1 MSEMKNAVGAGTG
14 RSGDDLCAGNSVREF
29 KIWADVLNYGKKIL
43 KNAGIVEADLDAWYL
58 FEQSFG
64 ISRAQYFLCA
74 RENIVGSTAQ
84 KMTAQEQ
91 TGNSLESKNALDCV
105 ELWLKEKLSAYENAL
120 KKRVARIPLQQI
132 IGQQEF
138 MGLSFFVNEHVLIP
152 RQDTETLV
160 ELVLQEQKDKDI
172 SILDMCTGSGCIAVS
187 LKKLG
192 GYAHVEGAD
201 ISEESLKVAKRNSE
215 EILENNDVNNDAVSS
230 RTEQI
235 QNCTNLTNNQ
245 NKQNNSAK
253 RKISEASKLSQAGVT
268 FRHSDMFS
276 NFPETEQFDVIVSN
290 PPYIPSAVI
299 EELEPE
305 VRDHEPRGALDGTAD
320 GLYFYRILAE
330 ECAKHLTPGGHVY
343 FETGYDQ
350 GAAVK
355 ELLDIHGFKDT
366 RVIQDLAG
374 KDRVVCGAWQTAGR
388 MRRFYRCLTVWMT
401 CYGITKS

>member
-1 MSEMKNAVGAGTG
+1 MKNAVGAGTG

-84 KMTAQEQ
+84 KIAVQEQ
-91 TGNSLESKNALDCV
+91 HGDLLESGNALECA

-120 KKRVARIPLQQI
+120 KKRAARIPLQQI

-215 EILENNDVNNDAVSS
+215 EILENNDVNNDAVNS

-245 NKQNNSAK
+245 NKQDNSEE
-253 RKISEASKLSQAGVT
+253 RMVSEVRRVSQTGVT
-268 FRHSDMFS
+268 FRRSDMFS
-276 NFPETEQFDVIVSN
+276 SFRGTEQFNVIVSN

-343 FETGYDQ
+343 FEIGYDQ

-355 ELLDIHGFKDT
+355 ELLDNRGFKDT

-374 KDRVVCGAWQTAGR
+374 KDRVVCGAWQTAG
-388 MRRFYRCLTVWMT
+388 V
-401 CYGITKS
+401 

>member
-74 RENIVGSTAQ
+74 RENIAGSTAQ
-84 KMTAQEQ
+84 KIAVQEQ
-91 TGNSLESKNALDCV
+91 HGDLLESGDALECA
-105 ELWLKEKLSAYENAL
+105 ELWLEEKLSAYENAL
-120 KKRVARIPLQQI
+120 KKRAARIPLQQV

-201 ISEESLKVAKRNSE
+201 ISEEALKVAKRNSE
-215 EILENNDVNNDAVSS
+215 EILENNDVNNDAVNS

-245 NKQNNSAK
+245 NKQDNSEE
-253 RKISEASKLSQAGVT
+253 RMVSEVRRVSQTGVT
-268 FRHSDMFS
+268 FRRSDMFS
-276 NFPETEQFDVIVSN
+276 SFRGTEQFNVIVSN

-343 FETGYDQ
+343 FEIGYDQ
-350 GAAVK
+350 GMVVK
-355 ELLDIHGFKDT
+355 ELLDNHGFKDT

-374 KDRVVCGAWQTAGR
+374 KDRVVCGAWQTAG
-388 MRRFYRCLTVWMT
+388 V
-401 CYGITKS
+401 

>member
-14 RSGDDLCAGNSVREF
+14 QSGDDLCAGNSVREF

-84 KMTAQEQ
+84 KIAVQEQ
-91 TGNSLESKNALDCV
+91 HGDLLESGNALECA
-105 ELWLKEKLSAYENAL
+105 ELWLKEKLSVYESAL
-120 KKRVARIPLQQI
+120 KKRAARIPLQQI

-201 ISEESLKVAKRNSE
+201 ISEEALKVARKNAA
-215 EILENNDVNNDAVSS
+215 EILKEHPETLTDAF
-230 RTEQI
+230 E
-235 QNCTNLTNNQ
+235 Q
-245 NKQNNSAK
+245 NKAVPEENCLMASGHQK
-253 RKISEASKLSQAGVT
+253 QYDDSEQCMMLNAGVS

-276 NFPETEQFDVIVSN
+276 
-290 PPYIPSAVI
+290 

-343 FETGYDQ
+343 FEIGYDQ
-350 GAAVK
+350 GMAVK
-355 ELLDIHGFKDT
+355 ELLDNHGFKDT

-374 KDRVVCGAWQTAGR
+374 KDRVVCGAWQTAG
-388 MRRFYRCLTVWMT
+388 V
-401 CYGITKS
+401 

>member
-74 RENIVGSTAQ
+74 RENIVGSMAQ
-84 KMTAQEQ
+84 KIAVQEQ
-91 TGNSLESKNALDCV
+91 HGDLLESGNALECA
-105 ELWLKEKLSAYENAL
+105 ELWLKEKLSAYEHAL
-120 KKRVARIPLQQI
+120 KKRAARIPLQQI

-245 NKQNNSAK
+245 NKQDNSEE
-253 RKISEASKLSQAGVT
+253 RMVSEASKLSQAGVT

-343 FETGYDQ
+343 FEIGYDQ
-350 GAAVK
+350 GMAVK
-355 ELLDIHGFKDT
+355 ELLDNHGFKDT

-374 KDRVVCGAWQTAGR
+374 KDRVVCGAWQTAG
-388 MRRFYRCLTVWMT
+388 V
-401 CYGITKS
+401 

>member
-1 MSEMKNAVGAGTG
+1 MNEMKGAVGAGTG
-14 RSGDDLCAGNSVREF
+14 RPGDDLCVENSVREF

-58 FEQSFG
+58 FEQIFG

-84 KMTAQEQ
+84 KIAVQEQ
-91 TGNSLESKNALDCV
+91 HGDLLESGNALECA
-105 ELWLKEKLSAYENAL
+105 ELWLKEKLSAYEHAL
-120 KKRVARIPLQQI
+120 KKRAARIPLQQI

-215 EILENNDVNNDAVSS
+215 EILENNDVNNDAVNS

-245 NKQNNSAK
+245 NKQDNSEE
-253 RKISEASKLSQAGVT
+253 RMVSEVRRVSQTGVT
-268 FRHSDMFS
+268 FRRSDMFS
-276 NFPETEQFDVIVSN
+276 SFRGTEQFDVIVSN

-343 FETGYDQ
+343 FEIGYDQ
-350 GAAVK
+350 GMAVK
-355 ELLDIHGFKDT
+355 ELLDNHGFKDT
-366 RVIQDLAG
+366 RVIQDLTG
-374 KDRVVCGAWQTAGR
+374 KDRVVCGAWQTAG
-388 MRRFYRCLTVWMT
+388 V
-401 CYGITKS
+401 

>member
-84 KMTAQEQ
+84 KIAVQEQ
-91 TGNSLESKNALDCV
+91 HRDLLESGNALECA
-105 ELWLKEKLSAYENAL
+105 ELWLKEKLSVYESAL

-132 IGQQEF
+132 IGRQEF
-138 MGLSFFVNEHVLIP
+138 MGLTFFVNEHVLIP

-215 EILENNDVNNDAVSS
+215 EILENNDVNNDAVNS

-245 NKQNNSAK
+245 NKQDNSEE
-253 RKISEASKLSQAGVT
+253 RMVSEVRRASQTGVT

-276 NFPETEQFDVIVSN
+276 SFRETEQFNVIVSN

-343 FETGYDQ
+343 FEIGYDQ

-366 RVIQDLAG
+366 RVIQDLTG
-374 KDRVVCGAWQTAGR
+374 KDRVVCGNWQTTG
-388 MRRFYRCLTVWMT
+388 V
-401 CYGITKS
+401 

>member
-43 KNAGIVEADLDAWYL
+43 KNAGIVEADLDGWYL

-84 KMTAQEQ
+84 KIAVQEQ
-91 TGNSLESKNALDCV
+91 HGDLLESGNALECA

-120 KKRVARIPLQQI
+120 KKRAARIPLQQI

-215 EILENNDVNNDAVSS
+215 EILENNDVNNDAVNS

-245 NKQNNSAK
+245 NKQDNSEE
-253 RKISEASKLSQAGVT
+253 RMVSEVRRVSQTGVT

-276 NFPETEQFDVIVSN
+276 SFRGTEQFNVIVSN

-343 FETGYDQ
+343 FEIGYDQ

-374 KDRVVCGAWQTAGR
+374 KDRVVCGAWQTAG
-388 MRRFYRCLTVWMT
+388 V
-401 CYGITKS
+401 

>member
-14 RSGDDLCAGNSVREF
+14 RSGDDPCAGNSVREF

-58 FEQSFG
+58 FEQIFG

-84 KMTAQEQ
+84 KIAVQEQ
-91 TGNSLESKNALDCV
+91 HGDLLESGNALDCA
-105 ELWLKEKLSAYENAL
+105 ELWLKEKLSAYEHAL
-120 KKRVARIPLQQI
+120 KKRAARIPLQQI

-201 ISEESLKVAKRNSE
+201 ISEEALKVAKRNSE
-215 EILENNDVNNDAVSS
+215 EILENNDVNNDAVNS

-245 NKQNNSAK
+245 NKQDNSEE
-253 RKISEASKLSQAGVT
+253 RMVSEVRRVSQTGVT

-276 NFPETEQFDVIVSN
+276 SFRETEQFNVIVSN

-299 EELEPE
+299 EKLEPE
-305 VRDHEPRGALDGTAD
+305 VRDHEPRRALDGTAD

-343 FETGYDQ
+343 FEIGYDQ
-350 GAAVK
+350 GMAVK
-355 ELLDIHGFKDT
+355 ELLDNHGFKDT

-374 KDRVVCGAWQTAGR
+374 KDRVVCGAWQTVG
-388 MRRFYRCLTVWMT
+388 V
-401 CYGITKS
+401 

>member
-84 KMTAQEQ
+84 KIAVQEQ
-91 TGNSLESKNALDCV
+91 HGDLLESGNALECA
-105 ELWLKEKLSAYENAL
+105 ELWLKEKLSAYEHAL
-120 KKRVARIPLQQI
+120 KKRAARIPLQQI

-201 ISEESLKVAKRNSE
+201 ISEEALKVAKRNSE
-215 EILENNDVNNDAVSS
+215 EILENNDVNNDAVNS

-245 NKQNNSAK
+245 NKQDNSEE
-253 RKISEASKLSQAGVT
+253 RMVSEVRRVSQTGVT

-276 NFPETEQFDVIVSN
+276 SFRETEQFNVIVSN

-374 KDRVVCGAWQTAGR
+374 KDRVVCGTWQTTG
-388 MRRFYRCLTVWMT
+388 V
-401 CYGITKS
+401 

>member
-343 FETGYDQ
+343 FEIGYDQ

-366 RVIQDLAG
+366 RVIQDLTG
-374 KDRVVCGAWQTAGR
+374 KDRVVCGAWQTAG
-388 MRRFYRCLTVWMT
+388 V
-401 CYGITKS
+401 

>member
-1 MSEMKNAVGAGTG
+1 MSKMKSAVGAGTD
-14 RSGDDLCAGNSVREF
+14 RSGDDLCVENSVREF

-58 FEQSFG
+58 FEQIFG

-74 RENIVGSTAQ
+74 RENIAGSTAQ
-84 KMTAQEQ
+84 KMAAQEQ
-91 TGNSLESKNALDCV
+91 PGNSLESKNALDCV
-105 ELWLKEKLSAYENAL
+105 ELWLKEKLSAYENTL
-120 KKRVARIPLQQI
+120 EKRASRIPLQQI
-132 IGQQEF
+132 LGQQEF
-138 MGLSFFVNEHVLIP
+138 MGLTFFVNEHVLIP

-160 ELVLQEQKDKDI
+160 ELMLNEQKDKNI

-192 GYAHVEGAD
+192 GYACVEGAD
-201 ISEESLKVAKRNSE
+201 ISEEALKVAKRNSE
-215 EILENNDVNNDAVSS
+215 EILENSDVNNDAVSS

-245 NKQNNSAK
+245 NKQDNSEE
-253 RKISEASKLSQAGVT
+253 RMVSEVRTVPQTGVI
-268 FRHSDMFS
+268 FRRSDMFS
-276 NFPETEQFDVIVSN
+276 AFPETERFNVIVSN

-343 FETGYDQ
+343 FEIGYDQ

-366 RVIQDLAG
+366 RVIQDLTG
-374 KDRVVCGAWQTAGR
+374 KDRVVCGTWQTAG
-388 MRRFYRCLTVWMT
+388 V
-401 CYGITKS
+401 

>member
-1 MSEMKNAVGAGTG
+1 MSEMKSAVGAGTD
-14 RSGDDLCAGNSVREF
+14 RSGDDLCVENSVREF

-58 FEQSFG
+58 FGQIFG

-74 RENIVGSTAQ
+74 RENIAGNTAQ
-84 KMTAQEQ
+84 KMAAQEQ

-105 ELWLKEKLSAYENAL
+105 ELWLKEKLSAYENTL
-120 KKRVARIPLQQI
+120 EKRASRIPLQQI
-132 IGQQEF
+132 LGQQEF
-138 MGLSFFVNEHVLIP
+138 MGLTFFVNEHVLIP

-160 ELVLQEQKDKDI
+160 ELVLNEQKDKNV

-192 GYAHVEGAD
+192 GYACVEGAD
-201 ISEESLKVAKRNSE
+201 ISEEALKVAKRNSE
-215 EILENNDVNNDAVSS
+215 EILENSDVNNDAVSS

-245 NKQNNSAK
+245 NKQDNSED
-253 RKISEASKLSQAGVT
+253 RMVSEIRTVPQTGVT
-268 FRHSDMFS
+268 FRRSDMFS
-276 NFPETEQFDVIVSN
+276 AFPETERFNVIVSN

-330 ECAKHLTPGGHVY
+330 ECAKHLMPGGHVY
-343 FETGYDQ
+343 FEIGYDQ

-366 RVIQDLAG
+366 RVIQDLTG
-374 KDRVVCGAWQTAGR
+374 KDRVVCGAWQTAG
-388 MRRFYRCLTVWMT
+388 V
-401 CYGITKS
+401 

>member
-1 MSEMKNAVGAGTG
+1 MSEMKSAVGAGTD
-14 RSGDDLCAGNSVREF
+14 RSGDDLCVENSVREF

-330 ECAKHLTPGGHVY
+330 ECAKHLTPGGRVY
-343 FETGYDQ
+343 FEIGYDQ

-374 KDRVVCGAWQTAGR
+374 KDRVVCGAWQTAG
-388 MRRFYRCLTVWMT
+388 V
-401 CYGITKS
+401 

>member
-138 MGLSFFVNEHVLIP
+138 MGLTFFVNEHVLVP

-201 ISEESLKVAKRNSE
+201 ISEEALKVAKRNSE
-215 EILENNDVNNDAVSS
+215 EILENNDVNNDAVNS

-245 NKQNNSAK
+245 NKQDNSEE
-253 RKISEASKLSQAGVT
+253 RMVSEVRRVSQTGVT

-276 NFPETEQFDVIVSN
+276 AFPETEPFDVIVSN

-343 FETGYDQ
+343 FEIGYDQ
-350 GAAVK
+350 GMAVK

-366 RVIQDLAG
+366 KVIQDLAG
-374 KDRVVCGAWQTAGR
+374 KDRVVCGAWQTTG
-388 MRRFYRCLTVWMT
+388 V
-401 CYGITKS
+401 

>member
-1 MSEMKNAVGAGTG
+1 MSEMKSAVGAGTG
-14 RSGDDLCAGNSVREF
+14 RSGDDLCVGNSVREF

-84 KMTAQEQ
+84 KIAVQEQ
-91 TGNSLESKNALDCV
+91 HGDLLESGNALDCA
-105 ELWLKEKLSAYENAL
+105 ELWLKEKLSAYEHAL
-120 KKRVARIPLQQI
+120 KKRAARIPLQQI

-245 NKQNNSAK
+245 NKQDNSEE
-253 RKISEASKLSQAGVT
+253 RMVSEASKLSQAGVT

-343 FETGYDQ
+343 FEIGYDQ
-350 GAAVK
+350 GMAVK
-355 ELLDIHGFKDT
+355 ELLDNHGFKDT

-374 KDRVVCGAWQTAGR
+374 KDRVVCGAWQTAG
-388 MRRFYRCLTVWMT
+388 V
-401 CYGITKS
+401 

>member
-1 MSEMKNAVGAGTG
+1 MSEMKSAVGAGMD
-14 RSGDDLCAGNSVREF
+14 RSGDDLCVENSVREF

-58 FEQSFG
+58 FEQIFG
-64 ISRAQYFLCA
+64 ISRAQYFMCA
-74 RENIVGSTAQ
+74 RENIAGSTAQ

-105 ELWLKEKLSAYENAL
+105 ELWLKEKLSAYENTL
-120 KKRVARIPLQQI
+120 EKRASRIPLQQI
-132 IGQQEF
+132 LGQQEF
-138 MGLSFFVNEHVLIP
+138 MGLTFFVNEHVLIP

-160 ELVLQEQKDKDI
+160 ELVLNEQKDKNV

-192 GYAHVEGAD
+192 GYASVEGAD
-201 ISEESLKVAKRNSE
+201 ISEEALKVAKRNSE
-215 EILENNDVNNDAVSS
+215 EILENNDVNNYAVNS

-245 NKQNNSAK
+245 NKQDNSEE
-253 RKISEASKLSQAGVT
+253 RMVSEVRRVSQTGVT

-276 NFPETEQFDVIVSN
+276 SFRETEQFNVIVSN

-320 GLYFYRILAE
+320 GLCFYRILAE

-343 FETGYDQ
+343 FEIGYDQ

-366 RVIQDLAG
+366 RVIQDLTG
-374 KDRVVCGAWQTAGR
+374 KDRVVCGTWQTAG
-388 MRRFYRCLTVWMT
+388 V
-401 CYGITKS
+401 

>member
-1 MSEMKNAVGAGTG
+1 MSEMKSAVGAGMD
-14 RSGDDLCAGNSVREF
+14 RSGDDLCVENSVHEF

-43 KNAGIVEADLDAWYL
+43 KDAGIVEADLDAWYL
-58 FEQSFG
+58 FGQIFG

-74 RENIVGSTAQ
+74 RENIAGSTAQ
-84 KMTAQEQ
+84 KMAAQEQ
-91 TGNSLESKNALDCV
+91 TGNSLESKNTLDCV
-105 ELWLKEKLSAYENAL
+105 ELWLKEKLSAYENTL
-120 KKRVARIPLQQI
+120 EKRASRIPLQQI
-132 IGQQEF
+132 LGQQEF
-138 MGLSFFVNEHVLIP
+138 MGLIFFVNEHVLIP

-160 ELVLQEQKDKDI
+160 ELVLNEQKDKNI

-192 GYAHVEGAD
+192 GYACVEGAD
-201 ISEESLKVAKRNSE
+201 ISEEALKVAKRNSE

-235 QNCTNLTNNQ
+235 QNYMNLTNNQ

-343 FETGYDQ
+343 FEIGYDQ
-350 GAAVK
+350 GMAVK
-355 ELLDIHGFKDT
+355 KLLDNHGFKDT

-374 KDRVVCGAWQTAGR
+374 KDRVVCGAWQTAG
-388 MRRFYRCLTVWMT
+388 V
-401 CYGITKS
+401 

>member
-14 RSGDDLCAGNSVREF
+14 RSGDDLCAGKSVREF

-43 KNAGIVEADLDAWYL
+43 KNAGIVEADLDSWYL

-120 KKRVARIPLQQI
+120 KKRAARIPLQQI

-374 KDRVVCGAWQTAGR
+374 KDRVVCGAWQTAG
-388 MRRFYRCLTVWMT
+388 V
-401 CYGITKS
+401 

>member
-84 KMTAQEQ
+84 KIAVQEQ
-91 TGNSLESKNALDCV
+91 HGDLLESGNALECA

-120 KKRVARIPLQQI
+120 KKRAARIPLQQI

-245 NKQNNSAK
+245 NKQDNSEE
-253 RKISEASKLSQAGVT
+253 RMVSEASKLSQAGVT

-276 NFPETEQFDVIVSN
+276 AFPETEPFDVIVSN

-374 KDRVVCGAWQTAGR
+374 KDRVVCGAWQTAG
-388 MRRFYRCLTVWMT
+388 V
-401 CYGITKS
+401 

>member
-29 KIWADVLNYGKKIL
+29 RIWADVLNYGKKIL

-84 KMTAQEQ
+84 KIAVQEQ
-91 TGNSLESKNALDCV
+91 HGDLLESGNALECA
-105 ELWLKEKLSAYENAL
+105 ELWLKEKLSAYEHAL
-120 KKRVARIPLQQI
+120 KKRAARIPLQQI

-201 ISEESLKVAKRNSE
+201 ISEEALKVAKRNSE
-215 EILENNDVNNDAVSS
+215 EILENNDVNNDAVNS

-245 NKQNNSAK
+245 NKQDNSEE
-253 RKISEASKLSQAGVT
+253 RMVSEVRRASQTGVT

-276 NFPETEQFDVIVSN
+276 SFRETEQFNVIVSN

-343 FETGYDQ
+343 FEIGYDQ

-366 RVIQDLAG
+366 RVIQDLTG
-374 KDRVVCGAWQTAGR
+374 KDRVVCGAWQTTG
-388 MRRFYRCLTVWMT
+388 V
-401 CYGITKS
+401 

>member
-1 MSEMKNAVGAGTG
+1 MNEMKGAVGAGTG
-14 RSGDDLCAGNSVREF
+14 RPGDDLCVENSVREF

-58 FEQSFG
+58 FEQIFG

-84 KMTAQEQ
+84 KIAVQEQ
-91 TGNSLESKNALDCV
+91 HGDLLESGNALECA
-105 ELWLKEKLSAYENAL
+105 ELWLKEKLSAYEHAL
-120 KKRVARIPLQQI
+120 KKRAARIPLQQI

-245 NKQNNSAK
+245 NKQDNSEE
-253 RKISEASKLSQAGVT
+253 RMVSEASKLSQAGVT

-343 FETGYDQ
+343 FEIGYDQ

-366 RVIQDLAG
+366 RVIQDLTG
-374 KDRVVCGAWQTAGR
+374 KDRVVCGAWQTAG
-388 MRRFYRCLTVWMT
+388 V
-401 CYGITKS
+401 

>member
-84 KMTAQEQ
+84 KIAVQEQ
-91 TGNSLESKNALDCV
+91 HGDLLESGNALDCA
-105 ELWLKEKLSAYENAL
+105 ELWLKEKLSAYEHAL
-120 KKRVARIPLQQI
+120 KKRAARIPLQQI

-245 NKQNNSAK
+245 NKQDNSEE
-253 RKISEASKLSQAGVT
+253 RMVSEVRRVSQTGVT
-268 FRHSDMFS
+268 FRRSDMFS
-276 NFPETEQFDVIVSN
+276 SFRGTEQFNVIVSN

-343 FETGYDQ
+343 FEIGYDQ
-350 GAAVK
+350 GMAVK
-355 ELLDIHGFKDT
+355 ELLDNHGFKDT

-374 KDRVVCGAWQTAGR
+374 KDRVVCGAWQTAG
-388 MRRFYRCLTVWMT
+388 V
-401 CYGITKS
+401 

>member
-1 MSEMKNAVGAGTG
+1 MSEMKSAVGAGTD
-14 RSGDDLCAGNSVREF
+14 RSGDDLCVENSVREF

-58 FEQSFG
+58 FGQIFG

-74 RENIVGSTAQ
+74 RENIAGSTAQ
-84 KMTAQEQ
+84 KMAAQEQ

-105 ELWLKEKLSAYENAL
+105 ELWLKEKLSAYENTL
-120 KKRVARIPLQQI
+120 KKRASRIPLQQI
-132 IGQQEF
+132 LGQQEF
-138 MGLSFFVNEHVLIP
+138 MGLTFFVNEHVLIP

-160 ELVLQEQKDKDI
+160 ELVLNEQKDKNV

-192 GYAHVEGAD
+192 GYACVEGAD
-201 ISEESLKVAKRNSE
+201 ISEEALKVAKRNSE
-215 EILENNDVNNDAVSS
+215 EILENSDAVSS

-245 NKQNNSAK
+245 NKQDNSEE
-253 RKISEASKLSQAGVT
+253 RMVSEVRTVPQTGVT
-268 FRHSDMFS
+268 FRRSDMFS
-276 NFPETEQFDVIVSN
+276 AFPETERFNVIVSN

-343 FETGYDQ
+343 FEIGYDQ

-366 RVIQDLAG
+366 RVIQDLTG
-374 KDRVVCGAWQTAGR
+374 KDRVVCGAWQTAG
-388 MRRFYRCLTVWMT
+388 V
-401 CYGITKS
+401 

>member
-1 MSEMKNAVGAGTG
+1 MSEMKSAVGAGMD
-14 RSGDDLCAGNSVREF
+14 RSGDDLCVENSVREF

-58 FEQSFG
+58 FEQIFG
-64 ISRAQYFLCA
+64 ISRAQYFMCA
-74 RENIVGSTAQ
+74 RENIAGSTAQ

-91 TGNSLESKNALDCV
+91 TGNSLESKNTLDCV
-105 ELWLKEKLSAYENAL
+105 ELWLKEKMSAYENTL
-120 KKRVARIPLQQI
+120 EKRASRIPLQQI
-132 IGQQEF
+132 LGQQEF
-138 MGLSFFVNEHVLIP
+138 MGLTFFVNEHVLIP

-160 ELVLQEQKDKDI
+160 ELVLNEQKDKNV

-192 GYAHVEGAD
+192 GYACVEGAD
-201 ISEESLKVAKRNSE
+201 ISEEALKVAKRNSE
-215 EILENNDVNNDAVSS
+215 EILENSDVNNDAVSS

-245 NKQNNSAK
+245 NKQDNSEDSMV
-253 RKISEASKLSQAGVT
+253 SEVRTVPQTGVT
-268 FRHSDMFS
+268 FRRSDMFS
-276 NFPETEQFDVIVSN
+276 AFPETERFNVIVSN

-343 FETGYDQ
+343 FEIGYDQ

-366 RVIQDLAG
+366 RVIQDLTG
-374 KDRVVCGAWQTAGR
+374 KDRVVCGTWQTAG
-388 MRRFYRCLTVWMT
+388 V
-401 CYGITKS
+401 

>member
-245 NKQNNSAK
+245 NKQDNSEE
-253 RKISEASKLSQAGVT
+253 RMVSEVRRGSQTGVT

-276 NFPETEQFDVIVSN
+276 SFRETEQFNVIVSN

-343 FETGYDQ
+343 FEIGYDQ
-350 GAAVK
+350 GMAVK
-355 ELLDIHGFKDT
+355 ELLDNHGFKDT

-374 KDRVVCGAWQTAGR
+374 KDRVVCGAWQTVG
-388 MRRFYRCLTVWMT
+388 V
-401 CYGITKS
+401 

>member
-14 RSGDDLCAGNSVREF
+14 RSGDDLRVGNSVREF
-29 KIWADVLNYGKKIL
+29 KIWADVLNYGKKVL

-84 KMTAQEQ
+84 KIAVQEQ
-91 TGNSLESKNALDCV
+91 HGDLLESGNALECA

-120 KKRVARIPLQQI
+120 KKRAARIPLQQI

-201 ISEESLKVAKRNSE
+201 ISEEALKVAKRNSE
-215 EILENNDVNNDAVSS
+215 EILENSDVNNDAVSS

-245 NKQNNSAK
+245 NKQDNSEDSMV
-253 RKISEASKLSQAGVT
+253 SEVRTVPQTGVT
-268 FRHSDMFS
+268 FRRSDMFS
-276 NFPETEQFDVIVSN
+276 AFPETERFNVIVSN

-330 ECAKHLTPGGHVY
+330 ECAKHLTPGGRVY
-343 FETGYDQ
+343 FEIGYDQ

-374 KDRVVCGAWQTAGR
+374 KDRVVCGAWQTAG
-388 MRRFYRCLTVWMT
+388 V
-401 CYGITKS
+401 

>member
-1 MSEMKNAVGAGTG
+1 MSEMKSAVGAGMD
-14 RSGDDLCAGNSVREF
+14 RSGDDLCVENSVREF

-58 FEQSFG
+58 FEQIFG

-74 RENIVGSTAQ
+74 RENIAGSTAQ
-84 KMTAQEQ
+84 KIAAQEQ

-105 ELWLKEKLSAYENAL
+105 ELWLKEKMSAYENTL
-120 KKRVARIPLQQI
+120 EKRASRIPLQQI
-132 IGQQEF
+132 LGQQEF
-138 MGLSFFVNEHVLIP
+138 MGLTFFVNEHVLIP

-160 ELVLQEQKDKDI
+160 ELVLNEQKDKNV

-192 GYAHVEGAD
+192 GYACVEGAD
-201 ISEESLKVAKRNSE
+201 ISEEALKVAKRNSE
-215 EILENNDVNNDAVSS
+215 EILENSDVNSS
-230 RTEQI
+230 RT
-235 QNCTNLTNNQ
+235 
-245 NKQNNSAK
+245 
-253 RKISEASKLSQAGVT
+253 GVI
-268 FRHSDMFS
+268 FRRSDMFS
-276 NFPETEQFDVIVSN
+276 AFPETERFNVIVSN

-343 FETGYDQ
+343 FEIGYDQ

-366 RVIQDLAG
+366 RVIQDLTG
-374 KDRVVCGAWQTAGR
+374 KDRVVCGTWQTAG
-388 MRRFYRCLTVWMT
+388 V
-401 CYGITKS
+401 

>member
-1 MSEMKNAVGAGTG
+1 MSEMKSAVGAGMD

-84 KMTAQEQ
+84 KIAVQEQ
-91 TGNSLESKNALDCV
+91 HGDLLESGNALDCA
-105 ELWLKEKLSAYENAL
+105 ELWLKEKLSAYEHAL
-120 KKRVARIPLQQI
+120 KKRAARIPLQQI

-201 ISEESLKVAKRNSE
+201 ISEEALKVAKRNSE

-245 NKQNNSAK
+245 NKQDNSEE
-253 RKISEASKLSQAGVT
+253 RMVSEASKLSQAGVT

-343 FETGYDQ
+343 FEIGYDQ
-350 GAAVK
+350 GMAVK
-355 ELLDIHGFKDT
+355 ELLDNHGFKDT

-374 KDRVVCGAWQTAGR
+374 KDRVVCGAWQTAG
-388 MRRFYRCLTVWMT
+388 V
-401 CYGITKS
+401 

>member
-58 FEQSFG
+58 FEQIFG

-74 RENIVGSTAQ
+74 RENIAGSTAQ
-84 KMTAQEQ
+84 KIAVQEQ
-91 TGNSLESKNALDCV
+91 HGDLLESGNALDCA

-120 KKRVARIPLQQI
+120 KKRAARIPLQQI

-320 GLYFYRILAE
+320 GLCFYRILAE

-343 FETGYDQ
+343 FEIGYDQ
-350 GAAVK
+350 GMAVK
-355 ELLDIHGFKDT
+355 ELLDNHGFKDT
-366 RVIQDLAG
+366 RVIQDLTG
-374 KDRVVCGAWQTAGR
+374 KDRVVCGTWQTTG
-388 MRRFYRCLTVWMT
+388 V
-401 CYGITKS
+401 

>member
-1 MSEMKNAVGAGTG
+1 MSEMKSAVGAGMD
-14 RSGDDLCAGNSVREF
+14 RSGDDLCVENSVREF

-58 FEQSFG
+58 FEQIFG

-74 RENIVGSTAQ
+74 RENIAGNTAQ
-84 KMTAQEQ
+84 KMAAQEQ

-105 ELWLKEKLSAYENAL
+105 ELWLKEKLSAYENTL
-120 KKRVARIPLQQI
+120 EKRASRIPLQQI
-132 IGQQEF
+132 LGQQEF
-138 MGLSFFVNEHVLIP
+138 MGLTFFVNEHVLIP

-160 ELVLQEQKDKDI
+160 ELVLNEQKDKNV

-192 GYAHVEGAD
+192 GYACVEGAD
-201 ISEESLKVAKRNSE
+201 ISEEALKVAKRNSE
-215 EILENNDVNNDAVSS
+215 EILENSDVNNDAVSS

-245 NKQNNSAK
+245 NKQDNSED
-253 RKISEASKLSQAGVT
+253 RMVSEVRTMPQTGVT
-268 FRHSDMFS
+268 FRRSDMFS
-276 NFPETEQFDVIVSN
+276 AFPETERFNVIVSN

-343 FETGYDQ
+343 FEIGYDQ

-366 RVIQDLAG
+366 REIQDLTG
-374 KDRVVCGAWQTAGR
+374 KDRVVCGTWQIAG
-388 MRRFYRCLTVWMT
+388 V
-401 CYGITKS
+401 

>member
-1 MSEMKNAVGAGTG
+1 MSEMKSAVGAETD
-14 RSGDDLCAGNSVREF
+14 RSGDDLCVENSVHEF
-29 KIWADVLNYGKKIL
+29 KIWADVLNYGKQTL
-43 KNAGIVEADLDAWYL
+43 KNAGIAEADLDAWYL
-58 FEQSFG
+58 FEQIFG

-74 RENIVGSTAQ
+74 RENIAGSTAQ
-84 KMTAQEQ
+84 KMAAQEQ
-91 TGNSLESKNALDCV
+91 TGNSLKSKNALDCV
-105 ELWLKEKLSAYENAL
+105 ELWLKEKMSAYENTL
-120 KKRVARIPLQQI
+120 DKRASRIPLQQI
-132 IGQQEF
+132 LGQQEF
-138 MGLSFFVNEHVLIP
+138 MGLTFFVNEHVLIP

-192 GYAHVEGAD
+192 GYVHVEGAD
-201 ISEESLKVAKRNSE
+201 ISEEALKVAKRNSE
-215 EILENNDVNNDAVSS
+215 EILEKNNANNDAVSS

-245 NKQNNSAK
+245 NKQDNFEK
-253 RKISEASKLSQAGVT
+253 HMVSEARTVPQTGVT
-268 FRHSDMFS
+268 FRRSDMFS
-276 NFPETEQFDVIVSN
+276 SFQETERFNVIVSN

-343 FETGYDQ
+343 FEIGYDQ

-374 KDRVVCGAWQTAGR
+374 KDRVVCGAWQTAG
-388 MRRFYRCLTVWMT
+388 V
-401 CYGITKS
+401 

>member
-29 KIWADVLNYGKKIL
+29 KIWSDVLNYGKKIL

-120 KKRVARIPLQQI
+120 KKRAARIPLQQI

-374 KDRVVCGAWQTAGR
+374 KDRVVCGAWQTAG
-388 MRRFYRCLTVWMT
+388 V
-401 CYGITKS
+401 

>member
-14 RSGDDLCAGNSVREF
+14 RSGDDLCAGNSVCEF

-84 KMTAQEQ
+84 KIAVQEQ
-91 TGNSLESKNALDCV
+91 HGDLLESGNALDCA
-105 ELWLKEKLSAYENAL
+105 ELWLKEKLSAYEHAL
-120 KKRVARIPLQQI
+120 KKRAARIPLQQI

-245 NKQNNSAK
+245 NKQDNSEE
-253 RKISEASKLSQAGVT
+253 RMVSEASKLSQAGVT

-343 FETGYDQ
+343 FEIGYDQ
-350 GAAVK
+350 GMAVK
-355 ELLDIHGFKDT
+355 ELLDNHGFKDT

-374 KDRVVCGAWQTAGR
+374 KTASCAAPGR
-388 MRRFYRCLTVWMT
+388 PQAYEEVL
-401 CYGITKS
+401 

>member
-1 MSEMKNAVGAGTG
+1 MSEMKSAVGAGTG
-14 RSGDDLCAGNSVREF
+14 RSGDDLCVGNSVREF

-43 KNAGIVEADLDAWYL
+43 KNAGIAEVDLDAWYL
-58 FEQSFG
+58 FEEIFG

-84 KMTAQEQ
+84 KIAVQEQ
-91 TGNSLESKNALDCV
+91 HGDLLESGNALECA
-105 ELWLKEKLSAYENAL
+105 ELWLKEKLSVYESAL
-120 KKRVARIPLQQI
+120 KKRAARIPLQQI
-132 IGQQEF
+132 IGRQEF
-138 MGLSFFVNEHVLIP
+138 MGLTFFVNEHVLIP

-160 ELVLQEQKDKDI
+160 ELVLNEQKDKNV

-192 GYAHVEGAD
+192 GYASVEGAD
-201 ISEESLKVAKRNSE
+201 ISEEALKVAKRNSE
-215 EILENNDVNNDAVSS
+215 EILENSDVNNDAVSS

-245 NKQNNSAK
+245 NKQDNSEE
-253 RKISEASKLSQAGVT
+253 RMVSEVRTVPQTGVI
-268 FRHSDMFS
+268 FRLSDMFS
-276 NFPETEQFDVIVSN
+276 AFSETERFNVIVSN

-343 FETGYDQ
+343 FEIGYDQ

-366 RVIQDLAG
+366 RVIQDLTG
-374 KDRVVCGAWQTAGR
+374 KDRVVCGTWQTAG
-388 MRRFYRCLTVWMT
+388 V
-401 CYGITKS
+401 

>member
-245 NKQNNSAK
+245 NKQDNFEK
-253 RKISEASKLSQAGVT
+253 HMVSEARTVPQTGVT
-268 FRHSDMFS
+268 FRRSDMFS
-276 NFPETEQFDVIVSN
+276 SFQETERFNVIVSN

-374 KDRVVCGAWQTAGR
+374 KDRVVCGAWQTAG
-388 MRRFYRCLTVWMT
+388 V
-401 CYGITKS
+401 

>member
-1 MSEMKNAVGAGTG
+1 MNEMKGAVGAGTG
-14 RSGDDLCAGNSVREF
+14 RPGDDLCVGNSMREF
-29 KIWADVLNYGKKIL
+29 KIWADVLSYGKQIL
-43 KNAGIVEADLDAWYL
+43 KNAGIAEADLDAWYL
-58 FEQSFG
+58 FEQIFG

-74 RENIVGSTAQ
+74 RENITGSTAQ
-84 KMTAQEQ
+84 KMAAQEQ

-105 ELWLKEKLSAYENAL
+105 ELWLKEKLSAYENTL
-120 KKRVARIPLQQI
+120 EKRTSRIPLQQI
-132 IGQQEF
+132 LGQQEF
-138 MGLSFFVNEHVLIP
+138 MGLTFFVNEHVLIP

-160 ELVLQEQKDKDI
+160 ELVLNEQKDKNV

-192 GYAHVEGAD
+192 GYACVEGAD
-201 ISEESLKVAKRNSE
+201 ISEEALKVAKRNSE
-215 EILENNDVNNDAVSS
+215 EILENSDVNSS
-230 RTEQI
+230 RT
-235 QNCTNLTNNQ
+235 
-245 NKQNNSAK
+245 
-253 RKISEASKLSQAGVT
+253 GVI
-268 FRHSDMFS
+268 FRRSDMFS
-276 NFPETEQFDVIVSN
+276 AFPETERFNVIVSN

-343 FETGYDQ
+343 FEIGYDQ

-366 RVIQDLAG
+366 RVIQDLTG
-374 KDRVVCGAWQTAGR
+374 KDRVVCGAWQTAG
-388 MRRFYRCLTVWMT
+388 V
-401 CYGITKS
+401 

>member
-84 KMTAQEQ
+84 KIAVQEQ
-91 TGNSLESKNALDCV
+91 HGDLLESGNALECA

-120 KKRVARIPLQQI
+120 KKRAARIPLQQI

-201 ISEESLKVAKRNSE
+201 ISEEALKVAKRNSE

-235 QNCTNLTNNQ
+235 QNCMNLTNNQ

-253 RKISEASKLSQAGVT
+253 HKISEASKLSQTGVT

-276 NFPETEQFDVIVSN
+276 SFRETEQFNVIVSN

-343 FETGYDQ
+343 FEIGYDQ

-366 RVIQDLAG
+366 RVIQDLTG
-374 KDRVVCGAWQTAGR
+374 KDRVVCGTWQTTG
-388 MRRFYRCLTVWMT
+388 V
-401 CYGITKS
+401 

>member
-1 MSEMKNAVGAGTG
+1 MNEMKGAVGAGTG
-14 RSGDDLCAGNSVREF
+14 RPGDDLCVENSVREF

-58 FEQSFG
+58 FEQIFG

-84 KMTAQEQ
+84 KIAVQEQ
-91 TGNSLESKNALDCV
+91 HGDLLESGNALECA
-105 ELWLKEKLSAYENAL
+105 ELWLKEKLSAYEHAL
-120 KKRVARIPLQQI
+120 KKRAARIPLQQI

-215 EILENNDVNNDAVSS
+215 EILENNDVNNDAVNS

-245 NKQNNSAK
+245 NKQDNSEE
-253 RKISEASKLSQAGVT
+253 RMVSEVRRVSQTGVT
-268 FRHSDMFS
+268 FRRSDMFS
-276 NFPETEQFDVIVSN
+276 SFRGTEQFDVIVSN

-343 FETGYDQ
+343 FEIGYDQ

-355 ELLDIHGFKDT
+355 ELLDNRGFKDT

-374 KDRVVCGAWQTAGR
+374 KDRVVCGAWQTAG
-388 MRRFYRCLTVWMT
+388 V
-401 CYGITKS
+401 